1 MRSNL
6 DVGEVEVEAV
16 CLIPHLL
23 LRNSKAEHWKWSGD
37 VDATSVMISQVLRVR
52 SLCDSKAN
60 TKKILTECCMEP
72 RTRVQRRHCLPR
84 VTTLPRGAGAAA
96 LTPRV
101 SDDDTVTQLQPVST
115 CS

>member
-23 LRNSKAEHWKWSGD
+23 LRNSKAEHRKGSGD
-37 VDATSVMISQVLRVR
+37 VDTTSVMISQVLRER

-72 RTRVQRRHCLPR
+72 RTRFSGGTAARR
-84 VTTLPRGAGAAA
+84 VTTLARA
-96 LTPRV
+96 
-101 SDDDTVTQLQPVST
+101 QEQPPSHHHE
-115 CS
+115 